1 LAADGLSHLGLIAG
15 PAARDASWPAIEAH
29 LLEND

>member
-1 LAADGLSHLGLIAG
+1 MSTKVLRSILIAG
-15 PAARDASWPAIEAH
+15 PTARETSWPAIEAH